1 MLTRSCDLFPA
12 NRLSQ
17 IRHRLPRRILNLK
30 EACPPAFAL
39 DNVVAL
45 YYISA
50 TVFRKPNPA
59 SGIPIYLQI
68 EEQIRHAIETG
79 ALAAGIQLPS
89 IRSLAETLVINP
101 HTVARVYRDLESE
114 GAIEIRHGLGAF
126 VAEAW
131 RERVRTDRMRSA
143 QKLVRTV
150 VRQLKALG
158 LEEDEIRR
166 LVEAESSEH
175 EPVAG
180 RR

>member
-1 MLTRSCDLFPA
+1 MSRGYF
-12 NRLSQ
+12 
-17 IRHRLPRRILNLK
+17 RHAPV
-30 EACPPAFAL
+30 AVASHFVL
-39 DNVVAL
+39 DNTVAL

-79 ALAAGIQLPS
+79 ALAAGTQLPS

-166 LVEAESSEH
+166 LVEAETAEH
-175 EPVAG
+175 ELVAG

>member
-1 MLTRSCDLFPA
+1 RIESVALRG
-12 NRLSQ
+12 NRKGQHL
-17 IRHRLPRRILNLK
+17 IRINDHF
-30 EACPPAFAL
+30 EL
-39 DNVVAL
+39 DSAVAL

-50 TVFRKPNPA
+50 TVFRKPNPG

-79 ALAAGIQLPS
+79 ALAAGTQLPS

-131 RERVRTDRMRSA
+131 RERGATDPSGASPKIERNCVKRV
-143 QKLVRTV
+143 KTIGPR
-150 VRQLKALG
+150 
-158 LEEDEIRR
+158 
-166 LVEAESSEH
+166 
-175 EPVAG
+175 
-180 RR
+180 

>member
-1 MLTRSCDLFPA
+1 
-12 NRLSQ
+12 
-17 IRHRLPRRILNLK
+17 
-30 EACPPAFAL
+30 
-39 DNVVAL
+39 
-45 YYISA
+45 
-50 TVFRKPNPA
+50 VFRKPNPA

-79 ALAAGIQLPS
+79 ALVSRTQLPS

-131 RERVRTDRMRSA
+131 CERVRTDRMRSA

-150 VRQLKALG
+150 VGQLKALG

-166 LVEAESSEH
+166 LVEAETAEH
-175 EPVAG
+175 ELVAG